1 MVIIKVI
8 MEQSAYGN
16 MSNNPHS
23 KSRIGYDR
31 LLSVVM
37 ECNTEHQDP
46 SRVTNQEDSLEI
58 VK

>member
-1 MVIIKVI
+1 

-16 MSNNPHS
+16 ISNNHQNKRS
-23 KSRIGYDR
+23 IGYDR

-46 SRVTNQEDSLEI
+46 SRITNQEDSLEI